1 MVKAVGG
8 PSQPQHLARP
18 AKKTEKPEPKPPA
31 PAPAPAKNFDRDSL
45 TTSQGGVDSKVA
57 FEAMQRIGK
66 KAGGSDIGNFPPAR
80 TGDASEKGEKSGK
93 KAGSGEGRNTEKN
106 EDTKKAPKEKPKDGP
121 MIKDEAIGVVTKN
134 YDKFDEGAGIDG
146 TDGLFSDKDLDS
158 LSEGDDELS
167 EAANVLIEEDIIGE
181 LGGKDGKISRMD
193 WTEVQKP
200 VEGIEIE
207 TKGLNEDQTRD
218 LEKSLKLLESD
229 SDGSKL
235 LDKIRKDGYTI
246 KYDGEFNEK
255 DGNSANAYQLGSNK
269 TIGITEKFF
278 NKSFEEQTGILG
290 HEMVHAATDADGL
303 SKTEEGY
310 AEAIEARIT
319 ARVNR
324 DKLSESDESQSFES
338 KYNLKSYSNLKDDN
352 GIRDS
357 LEYLGIT
364 FNWSPD

>member
-1 MVKAVGG
+1 MVKAIGG
-8 PSQPQHLARP
+8 PSQPQPLARP
-18 AKKTEKPEPKPPA
+18 AKKTEDPEQKPPA
-31 PAPAPAKNFDRDSL
+31 PASPAPAKDNDRDSL

-66 KAGGSDIGNFPPAR
+66 KARGSDIGNSPAR
-80 TGDASEKGEKSGK
+80 TGDASKKDEKGEK
-93 KAGSGEGRNTEKN
+93 KAGSGE
-106 EDTKKAPKEKPKDGP
+106 DTKKDRKEKPKDGP
-121 MIKDEAIGVVTKN
+121 MTRDEAIGVVTKN
-134 YDKFDEGAGIDG
+134 YDEFDEGAGIDG
-146 TDGLFSDKDLDS
+146 KDGLFSDKDLDS
-158 LSEGDDELS
+158 LSEGDDELA
-167 EAANVLIEEDIIGE
+167 EAANVLIEEDIVGE

-193 WTEVQKP
+193 WTQVQKP

-207 TKGLNEDQTRD
+207 TKSLNKDQTKD

-246 KYDGEFNEK
+246 KYDGAFNEK
-255 DGNSANAYQLGSNK
+255 EDSNANAYQLGSNK

-290 HEMVHAATDADGL
+290 HELVHAATDADGL

-324 DKLSESDESQSFES
+324 DKLSESDERRSFES
-338 KYNLKSYSNLKDDN
+338 KYGSKGYSDLKDDN

-357 LEYLGIT
+357 LEDLGIT